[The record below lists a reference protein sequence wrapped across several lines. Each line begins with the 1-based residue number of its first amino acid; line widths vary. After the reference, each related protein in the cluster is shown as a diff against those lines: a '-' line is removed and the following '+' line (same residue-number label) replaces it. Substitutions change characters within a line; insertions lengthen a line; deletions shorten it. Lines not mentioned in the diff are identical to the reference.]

1 MATRIRKA
9 RNAFTLYLDEFIKEV
24 RRKMEGGRFSFQK
37 SVFGDF
43 HSLAGRKVKIYFL
56 NFLIANLPKRWIIFL
71 NLVPLCLPDD
81 TSFSQKGSFISYRI
95 IILVQ
100 HFYKVSPQM

>member
-43 HSLAGRKVKIYFL
+43 HSLAGRKVKIYF
-56 NFLIANLPKRWIIFL
+56 
-71 NLVPLCLPDD
+71 
-81 TSFSQKGSFISYRI
+81 Y
-95 IILVQ
+95 
-100 HFYKVSPQM
+100 